1 MSMKKSQI
9 IFLVAGVVL
18 ISVLFSLPMVVVE
31 NNGGDEDMAMEE
43 DDLGSPFSENQHN
56 SALTP
61 EAQAAI
67 SRLKGEMSA
76 EEDKEKF
83 ATFADSTAAVFVKG
97 GKLDSAAYYYGLAAD
112 NVPNLANLEKAGN
125 AYYEAFGFS
134 MDDNKTSRLASK
146 TRTYLNKVL
155 EEDPSRLDLKTKVAM
170 TYVSSSNPMQ
180 GITMLRDIL
189 EQDPTNEE
197 ALFNMGILSMQT
209 GQYKRAAERFEELAR
224 HHPDNTQ
231 GQFYLGVSY
240 FESNQKSKA
249 KKQFEA
255 LREDTDDEQILAG
268 VENYLERL

>member
-1 MSMKKSQI
+1 MKKSQI
-9 IFLVAGVVL
+9 IFLVAGVML
-18 ISVLFSLPMVVVE
+18 IAVLFSLPMVVVE
-31 NNGGDEDMAMEE
+31 SNDEEDMAMEE

-61 EAQAAI
+61 EAQDAI
-67 SRLKGEMSA
+67 SRLRGEMNA

-83 ATFADSTAAVFVKG
+83 ATFADSTAAVFAKG

-112 NVPNLANLEKAGN
+112 NVPSLPNLEKAGN

-134 MDDNKTSRLASK
+134 MDEGKTSRLASK

-209 GQYKRAAERFEELAR
+209 GQYKRAAERFEELVR
-224 HHPDNTQ
+224 HHPENTQ

-255 LREDTDDEQILAG
+255 LRGLTDDEQILTG
-268 VENYLERL
+268 VENYLDRL